1 MQVPYRDLF
10 LLTVAPCVVTKL
22 FNYSTLGKFRDEYE
36 NTIGAAFCSKRM
48 NVEGKSVVLVSRV
61 VHWGCEAVNREA
73 VLECLYLCSHIL
85 KLCSSNHIQGVWDT
99 AGAEKF
105 EAMSRQYIRNS
116 DAGLICY
123 DINDHGSFEKA
134 KHWVSLVGLLLID
147 SFRLENEYNLVVL
160 ACFKPKV
167 VRCTALNSPG
177 TP

>member
-1 MQVPYRDLF
+1 
-10 LLTVAPCVVTKL
+10 
-22 FNYSTLGKFRDEYE
+22 
-36 NTIGAAFCSKRM
+36 M
-48 NVEGKSVVLVSRV
+48 NVEGKSVVLVSTMV
-61 VHWGCEAVNREA
+61 LYTWGVREAVRA

-134 KHWVSLVGLLLID
+134 KHWVSLIEWVC
-147 SFRLENEYNLVVL
+147 Y
-160 ACFKPKV
+160 
-167 VRCTALNSPG
+167 
-177 TP
+177 